1 MPVVYGG
8 DRPKYRTN
16 PGAVQ
21 HYLVSKAV
29 GASAVSIWTSEWQPG
44 GGPTTKHTHPHEEVF
59 LFLAGTGEG
68 EVGDEKVTVRPGVAV
83 IIPAHTVHWFRNTGT
98 TPMRQVVV
106 LAAPDYDGP
115 TGPATEVDDPRPLVC
130 LDP

>member
-8 DRPKYRTN
+8 DRPKFQTN

-21 HYLVSKAV
+21 HYLVSGAV
-29 GASAVSIWTSEWQPG
+29 GASKLSIWTSEWQPD

-59 LFLAGTGEG
+59 LFLAGDGEG

-83 IIPAHTVHWFRNTGT
+83 IIPPNTVHWFRNTGSA
-98 TPMRQVVV
+98 PMRQVVV
-106 LAAPDYDGP
+106 LASPDYDGP
-115 TGPATEVDDPRPLVC
+115 TGPATEVADPRPLVC